1 MVQYLSNSTFSL
13 DLHCWVCRVNHNN
26 TAWMSVPRHR
36 LKHVCAVKCLECHR
50 VWMCHK
56 VACQAPVQRL
66 RERKA
71 SNNGRRKMWRG
82 TIKLRLAWS
91 LLFILWGK
99 FSAMLNHYAVE
110 HDLQKYSRALR
121 ASLPFLYW
129 KIMGLYPIK
138 TAFKSRKY
146 YMLFN
151 SISLLKLFRCS
162 LYAQEGLQQTC
173 VSLRVCYCAEFS
185 FMIENQALG
194 IFIMKYISLA
204 LALVTFYSSGF
215 TSGPRFYSCL

>member
-1 MVQYLSNSTFSL
+1 MTKNVISDFNGTIAILDITHFPVLFIHELLKKKLLWVGLYLQRKIYMVQYLSNSTFSL

-26 TAWMSVPRHR
+26 TAWISVPRYR

-66 RERKA
+66 RECKA

-138 TAFKSRKY
+138 
-146 YMLFN
+146 N
-151 SISLLKLFRCS
+151 CI
-162 LYAQEGLQQTC
+162 
-173 VSLRVCYCAEFS
+173 
-185 FMIENQALG
+185 
-194 IFIMKYISLA
+194 
-204 LALVTFYSSGF
+204 
-215 TSGPRFYSCL
+215 